1 MPIVATGEGALLVKE
16 DEVLTVEEAEAE
28 EMAQVE
34 MWTIET
40 MAVAEA
46 AVQEEAGKAM
56 RKIVRA

>member
-34 MWTIET
+34 TWIIGT
-40 MAVAEA
+40 MAVTEA
-46 AVQEEAGKAM
+46 AVQEEAGKAT
-56 RKIVRA
+56 RRIARA